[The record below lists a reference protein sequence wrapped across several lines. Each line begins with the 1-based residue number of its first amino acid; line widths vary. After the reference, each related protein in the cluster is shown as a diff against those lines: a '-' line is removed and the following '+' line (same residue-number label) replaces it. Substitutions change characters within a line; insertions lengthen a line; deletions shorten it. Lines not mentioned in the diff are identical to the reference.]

1 MKILKVLIE
10 YSVSSLNTPFSYVC
24 EDKENVKVGCRVY
37 VPFGHQNIVAYIVE
51 IIETNLSL
59 SELNQRDNIEYKYI
73 YKVLDEEPILDD
85 ELFNLAKHMEK
96 EYVCPLISCL
106 QTILPPSYKPA
117 RSGLNKITYKK
128 LKKVIL
134 STNVDYTKLKPKQ
147 LELINKIK
155 ESNGI
160 FLKDLPQGPV
170 QTLKKHGYV
179 DIIEEEVIEDYFNK
193 ENG

>member
-24 EDKENVKVGCRVY
+24 EDDVNVKVGCRVY
-37 VPFGHQNIVAYIVE
+37 VPFGHQNIVAYIIE
-51 IIETNLSL
+51 IEQTNLSL
-59 SELNQRDNIEYKYI
+59 TELNQRDNIDYKYI

-85 ELFNLAKHMEK
+85 QLFNLAKHMEK

-117 RSGLNKITYKK
+117 SSGLNKITYKK

-134 STNVDYTKLKPKQ
+134 NENTNYSSL
-147 LELINKIK
+147 
-155 ESNGI
+155 
-160 FLKDLPQGPV
+160 
-170 QTLKKHGYV
+170 
-179 DIIEEEVIEDYFNK
+179 
-193 ENG
+193 